1 MAAGM
6 SAAGSSRFSE
16 RPRSSCPAILLAEG
30 LFLPDELSRPVA
42 VAGGRGLHA
51 FQPAEHRQIRCG
63 LVGIPTVDIRHRR
76 GSIALGTLC
85 LAPHVRLPE
94 SPVRLVASCVYF
106 GCTAGL
112 LFGIAAGFGLGFAP
126 GLRFCLSLDLS
137 LSLGFGFGFAA
148 RLLIRFAPDLLFCLS
163 LGFGFAARPLFGFV
177 SGLLFGFAP
186 GLGLGVA
193 VRLLFGLSSGF
204 GFAALLLFCFAARL
218 LFCFAAR
225 LLFCFAARLLF
236 CFATRLLFCFAT
248 RLLFCFATRLLFC
261 FASGLGVGL
270 FGFAPSSL
278 LGFTVRRVRGLS
290 PCLCLGFATGLL
302 LGEPCPRLRLFG
314 LDCVAPCPRLPFRR
328 EAHLPFLGLP
338 PSEHVSDRTSAIA
351 IWKADACK
359 DRDMI
364 PLEERFPRPSVMGV
378 LNVTPDSFSDGGVHL
393 DPDNAAAAAWRMIKE
408 GAAIVDIGGEST
420 RPGSD
425 GVSADEELRRV
436 VPVLDRLRG
445 ELPFS
450 IDTSKAAVAEAAL
463 ERGAILVND
472 VTALRGDP

>member
-1 MAAGM
+1 
-6 SAAGSSRFSE
+6 
-16 RPRSSCPAILLAEG
+16 
-30 LFLPDELSRPVA
+30 
-42 VAGGRGLHA
+42 
-51 FQPAEHRQIRCG
+51 
-63 LVGIPTVDIRHRR
+63 
-76 GSIALGTLC
+76 
-85 LAPHVRLPE
+85 
-94 SPVRLVASCVYF
+94 
-106 GCTAGL
+106 
-112 LFGIAAGFGLGFAP
+112 
-126 GLRFCLSLDLS
+126 
-137 LSLGFGFGFAA
+137 
-148 RLLIRFAPDLLFCLS
+148 
-163 LGFGFAARPLFGFV
+163 
-177 SGLLFGFAP
+177 LFGFAP

-204 GFAALLLFCFAARL
+204 GFTAALLLFCFATRL
-218 LFCFAAR
+218 R
-225 LLFCFAARLLF
+225 F
-236 CFATRLLFCFAT
+236 CFATRLRFCFAT
-248 RLLFCFATRLLFC
+248 RLRFCFATRLRFCFATRLRFCFVTRLRFCFVTRLRFCFATRLRFCFATRLRFCFVTRPLFR
-261 FASGLGVGL
+261 FASGLGFGL

-314 LDCVAPCPRLPFRR
+314 VDCVALCQRLPFRR

-393 DPDNAAAAAWRMIKE
+393 DPDNAAATAWRMIKE

-425 GVSADEELRRV
+425 GVS
-436 VPVLDRLRG
+436 
-445 ELPFS
+445 
-450 IDTSKAAVAEAAL
+450 
-463 ERGAILVND
+463 
-472 VTALRGDP
+472 